1 MIVTSFQGLKF
12 LGKQISSTFSCYLVN
27 NALLY
32 HFWANLLAHN
42 KKNDRNLFCED
53 WSPEMTSQLS
63 PVSVFGLAVLYP
75 TGSEISRFWYIKRRE
90 REIVT
95 EFFFAILISKLWR
108 FYWANKKICHIHFKR
123 TMPEALL
130 MLLNIQTGERR
141 AWLYQR
147 PISFRFMYRM
157 LSWAQVITLKLN
169 LTEQSQ
175 TWS

>member
-1 MIVTSFQGLKF
+1 MVQK
-12 LGKQISSTFSCYLVN
+12 CVVY
-27 NALLY
+27 
-32 HFWANLLAHN
+32 
-42 KKNDRNLFCED
+42 KKIRKCRRNLRFSSKFQVLAWRHNHSQSLVLVSQFCTP
-53 WSPEMTSQLS
+53 PE
-63 PVSVFGLAVLYP
+63 VKFHVFGTSKDGKGKSLP
-75 TGSEISRFWYIKRRE
+75 N
-90 REIVT
+90 
-95 EFFFAILISKLWR
+95 FFFAILISKLWR